1 MEREEAWK
9 LIQAKVKN
17 ENLKKHLL
25 ATEAIMIDL
34 ASRFGEDKKKWG
46 LAGLLHD
53 IDYED
58 TSSEPS
64 EHGIVGAA
72 FLEKEGVDKDI
83 TQAIRAHAGHSP
95 AKTLLDKALYAVD
108 PITGLIVAC
117 ALIHPDK
124 KLNSID
130 TQFVL
135 KRFKEK
141 RFAAG
146 ANRDQIKTCNQLDF
160 TLEEF
165 VEIGLKAMQKI
176 SDKLGL

>member
-17 ENLKKHLL
+17 KNLKKHML

-34 ASRFGEDKKKWG
+34 ALRFGEDKEKWG
-46 LAGLLHD
+46 LTGLLHD
-53 IDYED
+53 IDYEE
-58 TSSEPS
+58 TSSKPTQ
-64 EHGIVGAA
+64 HGIVGAA
-72 FLEKEGVDKDI
+72 LLEEKGVEGDI
-83 TQAIRAHAGHSP
+83 TQAIKAHAGHSP
-95 AKTLLDKALYAVD
+95 TKTLLDKALYAVD
-108 PITGLIVAC
+108 PLTGLIVAC

-130 TQFVL
+130 TKFVM

-146 ANRDQIKTCNQLDF
+146 ANRDQIKTCNQLNF

-165 VEIGLKAMQKI
+165 IDIGLKAMQKI
-176 SDKLGL
+176 ADKLGL